1 MALSGLLYKVSDRKL
16 LHNIQKVYEYDIT
29 NFEKWVDYETK
40 YFEHIDK
47 YIFKNLVLVK
57 KGYDRELDWDKK
69 LTLDGLKTVEF

>member
-47 YIFKNLVLVK
+47 KRSTSSKAQVYIFYQIYQN
-57 KGYDRELDWDKK
+57 
-69 LTLDGLKTVEF
+69 